1 MAGIRQ
7 AVILTALNL
16 IILKI
21 KAYKKIRVN
30 KIIYINHKH
39 SMYCGAAKMVCCKGH
54 GIKTAS

>member
-7 AVILTALNL
+7 AVILTALNV
-16 IILKI
+16 IVLKN
-21 KAYKKIRVN
+21 KAYKKIRIN

-54 GIKTAS
+54 RIKTVL